1 MCVLS
6 GNKILKLISKE
17 KIKIEP
23 FVPSNVGPA
32 SIDLRLGNEFR
43 IFKKGG
49 AIVAEEGVKA
59 DSYTRLVKAEKIT
72 IKPGEFIHG
81 ITVENI
87 TLPED
92 VCGFLYGRSKYA
104 RLGIVVHATASF
116 IQPGIN
122 NKQVLEIKNI
132 SPRPIVLT
140 HGLRICQLI
149 LMNMKGKGKYLGG
162 FARQEKL

>member
-6 GNKILKLISKE
+6 KDKIMKLINKG
-17 KIKIEP
+17 KIRVEP

-49 AIVAEEGVKA
+49 AITAEESIRA
-59 DSYTRLVKAEKIT
+59 DNYTKLVKAEKIT
-72 IKPGEFIHG
+72 INPGEFIHG
-81 ITVENI
+81 ITMENI
-87 TLPED
+87 TLPENI
-92 VCGFLYGRSKYA
+92 CGFLYGRSKYA

-132 SPRPIVLT
+132 SPRKIVLT

-149 LMNMKGKGKYLGG
+149 LMNMKGRGKYTGG
-162 FARQEKL
+162 FAKQDGL

>member
-1 MCVLS
+1 MCV
-6 GNKILKLISKE
+6 ISK
-17 KIKIEP
+17 KNIISLVNKGKVKIEP
-23 FVPSNVGPA
+23 FDEKNIGPA

-49 AIVAEEGVKA
+49 AITAEEGVKV
-59 DSYTRLVKAEKIT
+59 DSYTILVKAEKIT

-81 ITVENI
+81 ITAENI
-87 TLPED
+87 TLPEN

-149 LMNMKGKGKYLGG
+149 LMKMRGKGKYAGG
-162 FARQEKL
+162 FAKQEGL

>member
-1 MCVLS
+1 MCVISRDNILS
-6 GNKILKLISKE
+6 LVKRGKVKIQPFNE
-17 KIKIEP
+17 KNI
-23 FVPSNVGPA
+23 GPA
-32 SIDLRLGNEFR
+32 SIDLSLGNEFR

-49 AIVAEEGVKA
+49 AILAEEGVKA
-59 DSYTRLVKAEKIT
+59 DSYTTLVKAEKIT

-81 ITVENI
+81 ITEENI
-87 TLPED
+87 VLPEN

-149 LMNMKGKGKYLGG
+149 LMKMRGKGKYTGG
-162 FARQEKL
+162 FARQVGL